1 MTQTKTKPDTQTAA
15 VTAAESWV
23 EAKADE
29 KAAQKVLDAAKARRK
44 AAADAL
50 QVLGYK
56 HGDTVTVYG
65 NRRMEFTVQERTN
78 LPYKAAL
85 DAVRPMLDST
95 QQGVV
100 QAQLDAGRTVSIITG
115 LRNAK

>member
-1 MTQTKTKPDTQTAA
+1 MTTTETEVKSAA
-15 VTAAESWV
+15 IDAAETWV

-44 AAADAL
+44 AAADTL
-50 QVLGYK
+50 MVLGFQ

-65 NRRMEFTVQERTN
+65 NRRMEFTVQERTTQ
-78 LPYKAAL
+78 PYKAAL
-85 DAVRPMLDST
+85 DAVRPLLDDT
-95 QQGVV
+95 QESVV
-100 QAQLDAGRTVSIITG
+100 QAQLDAGKSVSIITG